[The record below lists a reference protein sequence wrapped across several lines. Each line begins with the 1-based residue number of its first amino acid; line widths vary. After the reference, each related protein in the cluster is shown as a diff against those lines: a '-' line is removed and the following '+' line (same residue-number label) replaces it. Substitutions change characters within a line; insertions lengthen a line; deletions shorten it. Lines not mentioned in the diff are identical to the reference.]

1 MGKFIFDGPA
11 KKIHLDTA
19 YVVDGVVSFSCL
31 ELWSRW
37 VDWQAVNPQYLFA
50 LDIIYVPSPA
60 GGFIG
65 PYLFLRNDLGWVGVP
80 PPVDGVSIQ
89 ITGGAF
95 YGMNAALPIMEN
107 VVGQE
112 TDLTIQQSNIVNT
125 ISTSGTTGPTAAE
138 IAAAVKSALDPDLS
152 FMVKIIKNRRT
163 VEKVGGAWMLNVYDD
178 DSVTP
183 ILTKHLTDKDAAEIS
198 DLSPGVLA
206 RELKSSV

>member
-1 MGKFIFDGPA
+1 MGKFIFDGPT
-11 KKIHLDTA
+11 KKIHLDPT
-19 YVVDGVVSFSCL
+19 YVVDGVLSFSCL

-89 ITGGAF
+89 VTGGAF
-95 YGMNAALPIMEN
+95 YGMNGALPIMEN

-112 TDLTIQQSNIVNT
+112 TDIVIQQSNIVNT

-138 IAAAVKSALDPDLS
+138 IAAAVWGYTRSGSQPTFNDSLS
-152 FMVKIIKNRRT
+152 F
-163 VEKVGGAWMLNVYDD
+163 DD
-178 DSVTP
+178 INNSYL
-183 ILTKHLTDKDAAEIS
+183 I
-198 DLSPGVLA
+198 GVI
-206 RELKSSV
+206 